1 MKLRSLAVALSATF
15 LLAACGGTPAE
26 NPGTQEPSAP
36 TSSATETTPAETT
49 PAEASTA
56 DAIVFAA
63 ASLNAVFPE
72 IAEAKYSFDGSSGLV
87 DQMLGGAP
95 ADVFASADQKNMDK
109 AVDAGLIDGDPALF
123 ATNYLVLV
131 TPADNPAGIT
141 GFDASLDGTKLVIC
155 AADVPCGAATLK
167 AAEANGLTLTPVS
180 EEAKVTDVLGKVTS
194 GEADAGLVYAT
205 DATGAGDAVTVF
217 DVPGAKEDPNTYWIA
232 AVKDAPNA
240 EAAAAFIDAI
250 MSEEGQSALAGF
262 GFGPAQ

>member
-1 MKLRSLAVALSATF
+1 MKLRSLAVALSAAF
-15 LLAACGGTPAE
+15 LLAACGGTAAE
-26 NPGTQEPSAP
+26 TPGTQAP
-36 TSSATETTPAETT
+36 TTPAASPTETT

-63 ASLNAVFPE
+63 ASLSAVFPE
-72 IAEAKYSFDGSSGLV
+72 IADAKYSFDGSSGLV

-109 AVDAGLIDGDPALF
+109 AVEAGLIDGDPALF

-155 AADVPCGAATLK
+155 AADVPCGAATVK
-167 AAEANGLTLTPVS
+167 AAEANGLTLVPVS

-205 DATGAGDAVTVF
+205 DATGAGDAVAVF

-232 AVKDAPNA
+232 AVKDAPNP

-250 MSEEGQSALAGF
+250 TSEEGQSALAGF
-262 GFGPAQ
+262 GFGSAQ

>member
-1 MKLRSLAVALSATF
+1 MKLTKLAVALSATV
-15 LLAACGGTPAE
+15 LLAACGGNTTPTDTESPAAPETSASQSAPADPTTPAA
-26 NPGTQEPSAP
+26 AP
-36 TSSATETTPAETT
+36 TS
-49 PAEASTA
+49 
-56 DAIVFAA
+56 DAIVVAA

-72 IAEAKYSFDGSSGLV
+72 IADAKYSFDGSSGLV
-87 DQMLGGAP
+87 DQMMGGAP

-109 AVDAGLIDGDPALF
+109 AVAEGLIDGDPVMF
-123 ATNYLVLV
+123 ATNYLVVV

-141 GFDASLDGTKLVIC
+141 GFDASLDGKKLVIC

-167 AAEANGLTLTPVS
+167 AAEANNLTLTPVS

-205 DATGAGDAVTVF
+205 DATGAGDAVQVF

-232 AVKDAPNA
+232 KVKDAPNG
-240 EAAAAFIDAI
+240 AAADAVI
-250 MSEEGQSALAGF
+250 AAITGADGQAALAGY